1 MNGRA
6 RTLLFASLTA
16 GLWTFAIDVEELP
29 PPAKHVV
36 DFKKEIWPLF
46 QEHCVKCHG
55 PDQQKSGYR
64 IDIAELA
71 LEGGEMGEAI
81 IPGNSAKSP
90 LIHFISGLDEEVVM
104 PPKGDPFNA
113 KAVGL
118 IRAWIDQGADWPEDV
133 GAKAVDR
140 MDHWAFKKITWP
152 GSPRFMHPIDAFVK
166 VRLESKGLE
175 FNPRADKRTL
185 IRRLYLVMHGLPPSP
200 EEVEAFVNDTAR
212 DAYPKLVDKVLTS
225 PRYGE
230 RWATHW
236 LDLVRFGES
245 HGFETNRERIHAWPY
260 RDWVIHALNED
271 KPYNQFVREQLA
283 GDALGEPIGTGFLV
297 AGPHDIVKGQ
307 SPELGRMQRANELDD
322 MINTTGT
329 VFLGLTTGCARCH
342 NHKFDPISQ
351 QDYYALKGIFEGVKH
366 ADRNLPLN
374 DAAKAKTTA
383 MQQRVGELKT
393 QLAKF
398 IAPAGQGKRPAVTAK
413 HNIDP
418 FPAVEARFVRFTIT
432 RSTSSQPCIDEL
444 EIFSGDKNLALA
456 SQGAKASSG
465 GDFKHPLH
473 KLAHINDGQYG
484 NAKSW
489 IAAGNTGWV
498 QIELAAPARIDRIEW
513 ARDRQGK
520 YGDRV
525 PIGYRIEVGLKEG
538 EWKTITSSADRQPFK
553 SGQPAK
559 PAYAFDN
566 LPKPEAERGQ
576 QLLAELQQ
584 TEQQLKILQNSTKA
598 YVGTFAQP
606 GPTRLFYRGDPES
619 PRDAVRPG
627 ALAKFVSLKI
637 DAKTSEQKRRLA
649 LADWIVSDTN
659 PLARRV
665 IVNRIWQHHFGAG
678 LVDTPNDFGRNGV
691 APTHPKLLDWLAS
704 TFVSDGWSLK
714 KLHRR
719 ILLTQTWQQ
728 SSRPHAKAL
737 KIDAASRLLWR
748 FPTRRLEAEAIR
760 DSMLHASGVLD
771 LKMGGPG
778 FSGFEV
784 QMENVRHFFPKK
796 NYGPADWRRMVYMT
810 KVRQEQE
817 SVFGAFDCPDA
828 SQGVPKRSRSTTPL
842 QALNLLNSSFV
853 MQQAGLFAKRLQIDA
868 GEDLHQQITRAF
880 TLCFNRPPTDSELMD
895 ATAFIKAESLPAF
908 TRAMLNANEF
918 LFVP

>member
-6 RTLLFASLTA
+6 RTLLFTGLTA
-16 GLWTFAIDVEELP
+16 GLWAFAIDVEELP

-71 LEGGEMGEAI
+71 LEGGEMGEAV

-113 KAVGL
+113 KTVGL
-118 IRAWIDQGADWPEDV
+118 IRAWIDQGADWPDNV

-152 GSPRFMHPIDAFVK
+152 GSPRFMQPIDAFIK
-166 VRLESKGLE
+166 VRLESKKLG

-185 IRRLYLVMHGLPPSP
+185 IRRLYLVMHGLPPTP
-200 EEVEAFVNDTAR
+200 EQVEAFVKDDQPGAFTR
-212 DAYPKLVDKVLTS
+212 LVDQVLAS

-236 LDLVRFGES
+236 LDLVRFGETA
-245 HGFETNRERIHAWPY
+245 GFETNRERNHAWPY
-260 RDWVIHALNED
+260 RDWVIRALNED
-271 KPYNQFVREQLA
+271 KPYNDFVREQIA
-283 GDALGEPIGTGFLV
+283 GDALGEPLGTGFLV
-297 AGPHDIVKGQ
+297 AGPNDIVKGQ
-307 SPELGRMQRANELDD
+307 DGKLNRMQRANELDD

-351 QDYYALKGIFEGVKH
+351 NDYYALKGIFEGVKH
-366 ADRNLPLN
+366 ADRNLPLS
-374 DAAKAKTTA
+374 KTDQTKVAA
-383 MQQRVGELKT
+383 MQKRVGELKA
-393 QLAKF
+393 QLAKYV
-398 IAPAGQGKRPAVTAK
+398 APAGKRAAVTAK
-413 HNIDP
+413 HNIET

-432 RSTSSQPCIDEL
+432 RSSSSQPCIDEL
-444 EIFSGDKNLALA
+444 EVFSGTENLALA
-456 SQGAKASSG
+456 SKGAKASSA
-465 GDFKHPLH
+465 GDFKHALH

-498 QIELAAPARIDRIEW
+498 QIELPKTARIDRIEW
-513 ARDRQGK
+513 ARDRQGQ
-520 YGDRV
+520 YSDRV
-525 PIGYRIEVGLKEG
+525 PIGYRIEAGVKAG
-538 EWKTITSSADRQPFK
+538 EWKTIASSEDRQPFK
-553 SGQPAK
+553 GGQPAK
-559 PAYAFDN
+559 PVYTFDK
-566 LPKPEAERGQ
+566 LPKTEAATGRKV
-576 QLLAELQQ
+576 LAELET
-584 TEQQLKILQNSTKA
+584 TEQQIKILQASTKA
-598 YVGTFAQP
+598 FVGNFSQP

-619 PRDAVRPG
+619 PRDEVTPG

-637 DAKTSEQKRRLA
+637 DTKTPEQKRRLA
-649 LADWIVSDTN
+649 LADWIVDNTN

-691 APTHPKLLDWLAS
+691 APTHPQLLDWLAS
-704 TFVSDGWSLK
+704 TLVSDGWSLK

-728 SSRPHAKAL
+728 SSRPNAKAL
-737 KIDAASRLLWR
+737 KVDAASRLLWR

-760 DSMLHASGVLD
+760 DSILHASGVLD

-796 NYGPADWRRMVYMT
+796 NYGPADWRRMIYMT

-853 MQQAGLFAKRLQIDA
+853 MQQAGLLAKRLEKEA
-868 GEDLHQQITRAF
+868 GPSRAAQAARAYE
-880 TLCFNRPPTDSELMD
+880 LCFNRT
-895 ATAFIKAESLPAF
+895 ATAEETKDAAAFIEAEGLKQFA
-908 TRAMLNANEF
+908 RAMLNANEF
-918 LFVP
+918 VFVP